1 MRELRWV
8 FSLLK
13 RDKWKFIAALFI
25 GVVVMALGLISPKVV
40 ARIIGNFAEGRG
52 TENLLPMLGLLMAVS
67 LLRTGLHYLKVV
79 TLEYVSTNLF
89 KNLRVKVYNDLQRLD
104 FEFFDRNRT
113 GDLMAKLTSDMDI
126 IRHFVVWVV
135 TVTIEH
141 LFLLVAAI
149 IILCSI
155 DLRMTLILLALT
167 PFIGYFT
174 NKFKDRLK
182 PIHMKMREQY
192 AKLNTVVQENIS
204 GNRVVK
210 AFVREDYEIS
220 KFDRE
225 NDEYRKINV
234 ENADIWAKYHPLL
247 EMLTSSL
254 TLFLIIFGGIFTIQG
269 SMSIEQLVAFNG
281 YLWCFNNPM
290 RLLGNILTDTQRF
303 FISADKILELMET
316 MPEVKEPENP
326 VTKEIQG
333 EVEFRNVT
341 FAYKFHEPCL
351 KDISFRAK
359 PGDVVAIMGETG
371 SGKTSLVNLI
381 CRFYDADQGEVLID
395 GINVKEYDKQHLR
408 KSIGIAM
415 QDVFLFSDT
424 IEGNI
429 AYGVPDAPFEKVEE
443 AAKIAQA
450 DGFIRKMED
459 GYDTIV
465 GERGVGLSGGQ
476 KQRITLARAVIKDP
490 AILIL
495 DDTTSAVD
503 VETEKEIQKALK
515 KIMQG
520 RTTFI
525 IAHRISSVKHAD
537 LILFLEDGRIV
548 ERGTHEELIKLR
560 GRYLKIYETQF
571 GNFFDEVGE
580 MPKETGV
587 MG

>member
-1 MRELRWV
+1 MRELKWV

-13 RDKWKFIAALFI
+13 RDKWKFITALII
-25 GVVVMALGLISPKVV
+25 GIMVMALGLISPKVV
-40 ARIIGNFAEGRG
+40 AKIIGNFSEGRG

-67 LLRTGLHYLKVV
+67 LLRTGFHYLKVV

-89 KNLRVKVYNDLQRLD
+89 KNLRIKVYNDLQKLD

-113 GDLMAKLTSDMDI
+113 GDLMAKLTNDMDV
-126 IRHFVVWVV
+126 IRHFIVWVV

-141 LFLLVAAI
+141 LFLFIAAI
-149 IILCSI
+149 IILCTI
-155 DLRMTLILLALT
+155 NLKMTLILLVLT

-174 NKFKDRLK
+174 NKFKNRLK
-182 PIHMKMREQY
+182 PIHTKMREQY

-210 AFVREDYEIS
+210 AFVREDYEIE
-220 KFDRE
+220 KFDKE
-225 NDEYRKINV
+225 NDEYKKTNV
-234 ENADIWAKYHPLL
+234 ENADIWAKFHPLL

-254 TLFLIIFGGIFTIQG
+254 TLFLIIFGGYFTIRG
-269 SMSIEQLVAFNG
+269 DMTIEQLAAFNG

-303 FISADKILELMET
+303 FISADKILELIET
-316 MPEVKEPENP
+316 MPEVKEAENP
-326 VTKEIQG
+326 VRPDVQG
-333 EVEFRNVT
+333 EVEFRNVI
-341 FAYKFHEPCL
+341 FSYKFHEPSL
-351 KDISFRAK
+351 KDISFKAK
-359 PGDVVAIMGETG
+359 PGDVIAVMGETG
-371 SGKTSLVNLI
+371 SGKTSLINLL
-381 CRFYDADQGEVLID
+381 CRFYDADKGEVLID
-395 GINVKEYDKQHLR
+395 GINVKDYDKQHLR
-408 KSIGIAM
+408 RNIGIAM
-415 QDVFLFSDT
+415 QDIFLFSDT

-429 AYGVPDAPFEKVEE
+429 AFGVPDIPFEKVVE
-443 AAKIAQA
+443 ASKIAGA
-450 DGFIRKMED
+450 DGFISKMEE

-476 KQRITLARAVIKDP
+476 KQRITLARAIVKDP

-515 KIMQG
+515 RVMQG

-537 LILFLEDGRIV
+537 LILILEDGKIV
-548 ERGTHEELIKLR
+548 ERGTHEELIRLG
-560 GRYLKIYETQF
+560 GRYYKIYETQF
-571 GNFFDEVGE
+571 GNFFDNLGNMPGKAEVIG
-580 MPKETGV
+580 
-587 MG
+587 